1 MQNSFRIMSYQT
13 KEQTCFSVSG
23 LCYCWIFFYISLH
36 GSIALPLTILPIL
49 CSSVSRF
56 QALGV
61 ICALCDLSNKFLFC
75 DMFFKSFCIKRISL
89 TNPSMCCKLLI
100 FFLTSVE
107 GCRTIKKFQTAF
119 LLICTANFVLRIRIT
134 WVCLRLQDYKKFQ
147 TAFLLICTT
156 NFVLRIRITLHL
168 LKEFATVTS
177 LFKNEKK
184 RLYLISVIISSV
196 SGICSG

>member
-1 MQNSFRIMSYQT
+1 MNFKRLKKIPCSIFHLDLFGTFLLHYFVEQQLQSSFRIMSYQT

-61 ICALCDLSNKFLFC
+61 ICALCNLSNKFLFR

-89 TNPSMCCKLLI
+89 TNPSMC
-100 FFLTSVE
+100 S
-107 GCRTIKKFQTAF
+107 
-119 LLICTANFVLRIRIT
+119 
-134 WVCLRLQDYKKFQ
+134 
-147 TAFLLICTT
+147 
-156 NFVLRIRITLHL
+156 
-168 LKEFATVTS
+168 
-177 LFKNEKK
+177 
-184 RLYLISVIISSV
+184 
-196 SGICSG
+196 